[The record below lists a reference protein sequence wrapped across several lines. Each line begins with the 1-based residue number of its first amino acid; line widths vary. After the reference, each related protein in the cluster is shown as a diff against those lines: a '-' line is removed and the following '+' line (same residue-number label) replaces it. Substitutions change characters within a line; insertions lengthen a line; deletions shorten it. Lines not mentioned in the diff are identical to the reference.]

1 MRSRVKTQM
10 PDMYPSNPTSSWPA
24 RARCTALSIAL
35 LAACAVLAGCGDK
48 NKVPRAG
55 QALVSVNGEEITT
68 MQLNEELQ
76 RANVLPAQQDAA
88 SRQLLDGLIDRQLL
102 QNEAAKEKLD
112 RDPKVMQAVE
122 RARSLIVAQ
131 AYMQKKIGA
140 IDKPSGAEVRDYY
153 TRNPDFFA
161 NRKQFD
167 MKQLVIETKDL
178 TDQTKQAAD
187 GARSLD
193 TLAAWFD
200 ANKVKYLRSQASRTT
215 SDLTPEISA
224 KLKSMAPGQLFVVKE
239 GPRSMFIS
247 IAEIKDN
254 PASLEIAAPQI
265 EKFLMN
271 KRGKELAEAELRR
284 LRGIAKINY
293 INKDLA
299 LAATAAVLPAAAPG
313 KATASATANAAGDDA
328 TARGVAGFK

>member
-1 MRSRVKTQM
+1 MCDISPFVCM
-10 PDMYPSNPTSSWPA
+10 PGWPR
-24 RARCTALSIAL
+24 RALCVAL
-35 LAACAVLAGCGDK
+35 LLACAAVAGCGDK
-48 NKVPRAG
+48 NKAPRAG
-55 QALVSVNGEEITT
+55 QALVSVNGEEITA

-76 RANVLPAQQDAA
+76 RANVLPAQQEAA

-122 RARSLIVAQ
+122 RARALIVAQ

-140 IDKPSGAEVRDYY
+140 IDKPSSAEVRDYY
-153 TRNPDFFA
+153 TSNPDFFA

-178 TDQTKQAAD
+178 TEQAKQAAD
-187 GARSLD
+187 SAR
-193 TLAAWFD
+193 TLEAMAAWFD
-200 ANKVKYLRSQASRTT
+200 ANKVKYLRTQSSRTT
-215 SDLTPEISA
+215 SDLTPEMSA
-224 KLKSMAPGQLFVVKE
+224 KLKSMTPGQLFVVKE

-247 IAEIKDN
+247 IADIKDN
-254 PASLEIAAPQI
+254 PASLEIAGPQI

-271 KRGKELAEAELRR
+271 KRGKELAEAELKR
-284 LRGIAKINY
+284 LRGIAKIDY

-299 LAATAAVLPAAAPG
+299 LAATSAVLPAAAP
-313 KATASATANAAGDDA
+313 ARTSATAAAAGDDA
-328 TARGVAGFK
+328 TVRGVAGLK

>member
-1 MRSRVKTQM
+1 MF
-10 PDMYPSNPTSSWPA
+10 PSLPTSSWAA
-24 RARCTALSIAL
+24 RAPHTARRTALSIAL
-35 LAACAVLAGCGDK
+35 LAACAGLASCGDK
-48 NKVPRAG
+48 NKAPRAG

-76 RANVLPAQQDAA
+76 RANVLPAQQQAA

-153 TRNPDFFA
+153 TSNPDFFA

-178 TDQTKQAAD
+178 TEQAKQAAD

-193 TLAAWFD
+193 ALAAWFD
-200 ANKVKYLRSQASRTT
+200 ANKVKYLRTQASRTT

-284 LRGIAKINY
+284 LRGIAKIDY

-299 LAATAAVLPAAAPG
+299 LAATSAVLPAGAPG
-313 KATASATANAAGDDA
+313 KATASAVSNATANVAGDDA
-328 TARGVAGFK
+328 TARGVAGLK

>member
-1 MRSRVKTQM
+1 MNTNLCDISPSVSM
-10 PDMYPSNPTSSWPA
+10 PGRPR
-24 RARCTALSIAL
+24 RALCAAL
-35 LAACAVLAGCGDK
+35 LLACAAVAGCGDK
-48 NKVPRAG
+48 NKAPRAG
-55 QALVSVNGEEITT
+55 QALVSVNGEEITA

-76 RANVLPAQQDAA
+76 RANVLPAQQEAA

-122 RARSLIVAQ
+122 RARALIVAQ

-140 IDKPSGAEVRDYY
+140 IDKPSSVEVRDYY
-153 TRNPDFFA
+153 TSNPDFFA

-178 TDQTKQAAD
+178 TEQAKQAAD
-187 GARSLD
+187 SAR
-193 TLAAWFD
+193 TLEAMAAWFD
-200 ANKVKYLRSQASRTT
+200 ANKVKYLRTQSSRTT
-215 SDLTPEISA
+215 SDLTPEMSA
-224 KLKSMAPGQLFVVKE
+224 KLKSMTPGQLFVVKE

-247 IAEIKDN
+247 IADIKDN
-254 PASLEIAAPQI
+254 PASLEIAGPQI

-271 KRGKELAEAELRR
+271 KRGKELAEAELKR
-284 LRGIAKINY
+284 LRGIAKIDY

-299 LAATAAVLPAAAPG
+299 LAATSAVLPAAAP
-313 KATASATANAAGDDA
+313 ARTSATAAAAGDDA
-328 TARGVAGFK
+328 TVRGVAGLK